1 MSPDIKFSPKRVVEI
16 QLKALQI
23 NDVPSPDFGILQ
35 TWLFAHPEN
44 KIVTGPIQRFT
55 AMIKSPNYKT
65 MLNHI
70 KHTIE
75 PVILAEDLALF
86 DVSIITSERY
96 KASFQWEVSK
106 VSFGPHEGAWMTTSV
121 SPPLRAKDAI

>member
-1 MSPDIKFSPKRVVEI
+1 M
-16 QLKALQI
+16 
-23 NDVPSPDFGILQ
+23 PSPDFGILQ

-70 KHTIE
+70 KHIIK
-75 PVILAEDLALF
+75 PVILTEEFALF
-86 DVSIITSERY
+86 DVLITTGEKY

-106 VSFGPHEGAWMTTSV
+106 VNFGPHEGAWMTTSV
-121 SPPLRAKDAI
+121 SPPLKVKDAI